1 MRTTTSILAA
11 VGALNWGL
19 ISLLNFNLVS
29 FLFGVDTLLTN
40 AVYLIVGVSG
50 VALLVYTVMS
60 LASATGYDA
69 KRQSAGVVG

>member
-50 VALLVYTVMS
+50 AALLVYTITS
-60 LASATGYDA
+60 LASAPSNDM
-69 KRQSAGVVG
+69 KRQPAGGIN

>member
-60 LASATGYDA
+60 LASATGHDA
-69 KRQSAGVVG
+69 KLQSAGVAG